1 MKNTALILSLLA
13 IFSWSTNQVFSQQQ
27 EGATSVRFTLQ
38 NSTLTSI
45 PLIIPKVM
53 NPNLSPLSKSGV
65 DLKFGQEI
73 LFREKGKNYT
83 LLIVDEK
90 IKPDQV
96 IDVAALLKDR
106 RQELGLKK

>member
-1 MKNTALILSLLA
+1 MKNTALFLCILA
-13 IFSWSTNQVFSQQQ
+13 IFLGSANKVFSQQR
-27 EGATSVRFTLQ
+27 EDSPSVKFTLQ
-38 NSTLTSI
+38 NSTLKSI
-45 PLIIPKVM
+45 PLIIPSVM
-53 NPNLSPLSKSGV
+53 NPNLSPFSKSGV
-65 DLKFGQEI
+65 EVKIGQEI
-73 LFREKGKNYT
+73 LFRENGKNYT